1 MKINFIKSVDNT
13 YQLVYNLSIITN
25 KKGVAN
31 MIDKIKFNKNEEY
44 RNKVLQVLNSL
55 CLKGINEGLND
66 EEEKTRI
73 EINKIVNDYY
83 FKR

>member
-1 MKINFIKSVDNT
+1 
-13 YQLVYNLSIITN
+13 
-25 KKGVAN
+25 
-31 MIDKIKFNKNEEY
+31 MIDRIKFNENEEY

-55 CLKGINEGLND
+55 CMKGINEGLNE
-66 EEEKTRI
+66 EEEKIRI

>member
-1 MKINFIKSVDNT
+1 MDVK
-13 YQLVYNLSIITN
+13 
-25 KKGVAN
+25 
-31 MIDKIKFNKNEEY
+31 KFNENKEY

-55 CLKGINEGLND
+55 CMKGVDVGLTK
-66 EEEKTRI
+66 EEEKLRI